1 MPKFMIERNVEGVG
15 KLSDADFKEAAKKS
29 CDVIR
34 EMGPE
39 VQWIESYV
47 TDDKF
52 YCVYLA
58 PDERSIRDHAMRA
71 GFPAD
76 AVNKVARMVDPV
88 TAEA

>member
-1 MPKFMIERNVEGVG
+1 MPKFMIERNVKGVG
-15 KLSDADFKEAAKKS
+15 KLSDTDFRKAAKKS

-34 EMGPE
+34 DMGPE

-52 YCVYLA
+52 YCVYLS
-58 PDERSIRDHAMRA
+58 PDENMLREHAQRA

-76 AVNKVARMVDPV
+76 AVNKIARVVDPV